1 MEKSRTGA
9 ETVREWVTAG
19 ERFPIALLGRTPADV
34 RDVMIEGESGLL
46 NVFPPN
52 QKPLYEP
59 SKRRVTFHTGIHA
72 TVYSSENPEQLRGPQ
87 ESKAWTDELG
97 SFKTREAWDNL
108 QLGLRLGTPKQ
119 IVTTTPRPISTIREL
134 VKDAEEEGWTTVT
147 RGTTYENRSN
157 LAPAFFRQVIRRY
170 EGTTPRAA
178 GTYGVALRGCS
189 GRPLV
194 PVDYQIRRGS
204 PDHAAC
210 HSGR

>member
-1 MEKSRTGA
+1 
-9 ETVREWVTAG
+9 
-19 ERFPIALLGRTPADV
+19 
-34 RDVMIEGESGLL
+34 MIEGESGLL

-72 TVYSSENPEQLRGPQ
+72 TVFSSENPEQLRGPQ
-87 ESKAWTDELG
+87 HAKSWTDELG

-157 LAPAFFRQVIRRY
+157 LAPSFFRQVIRRY
-170 EGTTPRAA
+170 EGT
-178 GTYGVALRGCS
+178 
-189 GRPLV
+189 
-194 PVDYQIRRGS
+194 RRGQQELMGLLLEDVPGALWS
-204 PDHAAC
+204 RSIIKYAEARPDDAA
-210 HSGR
+210 RNRWR